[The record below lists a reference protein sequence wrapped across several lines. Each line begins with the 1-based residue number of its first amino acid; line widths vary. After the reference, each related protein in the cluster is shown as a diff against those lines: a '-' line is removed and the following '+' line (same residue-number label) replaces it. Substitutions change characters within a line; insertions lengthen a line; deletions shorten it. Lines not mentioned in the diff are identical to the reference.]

1 MQIFKSRG
9 FPYHRGRRLR
19 IHDKFRDLVSENFL
33 SSDDLVMPYFIR
45 EDDEKPLIKQMNG
58 IKRFTIKE
66 LIIEIKKALDCGIK
80 AIAIFPKVSDEKKSS
95 DAKESFNSNNLVCR
109 CLRSLN
115 TKFPDLIVIC
125 DIALDA
131 YTLSGHDGIIN
142 SFGFVDNDMTIQAL
156 SEMSLNF
163 AEFGCKVVAPSDMMD
178 GRIKIIRETLE
189 KSGYKD
195 TIILSYS
202 SKFCSNFYSPFRDA
216 LGSKE
221 KLGNNKKSSY
231 QIDYRNSREAI
242 KESLE
247 DIQEGADVLMV
258 KPAGYYLDVIK
269 ELRQNCLIPIAAY
282 QVSGEYCLI
291 KNASENGLI
300 NFKDSVLESLYCIKR
315 SGADMIFSYF
325 ASEVAQWLKK

>member
-1 MQIFKSRG
+1 MKIFKSEG
-9 FPYHRGRRLR
+9 YPYHRGRRLR
-19 IHDKFRDLVSENFL
+19 IHDKFRDLVSESSL

-45 EDDEKPLIKQMNG
+45 EEDEKPLIKQMNG

-66 LIIEIKKALDCGIK
+66 LIIEIKKVLDCGIK
-80 AIAIFPKVSDEKKSS
+80 AIAIFPKVGDEKKSL
-95 DAKESFNSNNLVCR
+95 DAKESFNTNNLVCR

-115 TKFPDLIVIC
+115 SKFPDLIVIC

-142 SFGFVDNDMTIQAL
+142 SSGSIDNDMTIQAL

-163 AEFGCKVVAPSDMMD
+163 AESGCKIIAPSDMMD

-189 KSGYKD
+189 KRGYKD

-216 LGSKE
+216 LGSKK

-258 KPAGYYLDVIK
+258 KPAGYYLDIIK
-269 ELRQNCLIPIAAY
+269 ELRQNCLVPIAAY

-300 NFKDSVLESLYCIKR
+300 NFKDSVIESLHCIKR

>member
-1 MQIFKSRG
+1 MKIFKSEG
-9 FPYHRGRRLR
+9 YPYHRGRRLR
-19 IHDKFRDLVSENFL
+19 IHDKFRDLVSESSL

-45 EDDEKPLIKQMNG
+45 EEDEKPLIKQMNG

-66 LIIEIKKALDCGIK
+66 LIIEIKKVLDCGIK
-80 AIAIFPKVSDEKKSS
+80 AIAIFPKVADEKKSL
-95 DAKESFNSNNLVCR
+95 DAKESFNTNNLVCR

-115 TKFPDLIVIC
+115 SKFPDLIVIC

-142 SFGFVDNDMTIQAL
+142 SSGSIDNDMTIQAL

-163 AEFGCKVVAPSDMMD
+163 AESGCKIIAPSDMMD

-189 KSGYKD
+189 KRGYKD

-216 LGSKE
+216 LGSKK

-258 KPAGYYLDVIK
+258 KPAGYYLDIIK
-269 ELRQNCLIPIAAY
+269 ELRQNCLVPIAAY

-300 NFKDSVLESLYCIKR
+300 NFKDSVIESLHCIKR

>member
-1 MQIFKSRG
+1 MKIFKSEG
-9 FPYHRGRRLR
+9 YPYHRGRRLR
-19 IHDKFRDLVSENFL
+19 IHDKFRDLVSESSL

-45 EDDEKPLIKQMNG
+45 EEDEKPLIKQMNG

-66 LIIEIKKALDCGIK
+66 LIIEIKKVLDCGIK
-80 AIAIFPKVSDEKKSS
+80 AIAIFPKVADEKKSL
-95 DAKESFNSNNLVCR
+95 DAKESFNTNNLVCR

-115 TKFPDLIVIC
+115 SKFPDLIVIC

-142 SFGFVDNDMTIQAL
+142 SSGSIDNDMTIQAL

-163 AEFGCKVVAPSDMMD
+163 AESGCKIIAPSDMMD

-189 KSGYKD
+189 KRGYKD

-216 LGSKE
+216 LGSKK

-258 KPAGYYLDVIK
+258 KPAGYYLDIIK
-269 ELRQNCLIPIAAY
+269 ELRQNCLVPIAAY

-300 NFKDSVLESLYCIKR
+300 NFKDSVIESLYCIKR